1 MKRCAIFGS
10 NGYLAAHLATRLYKS
25 GWTCDLFD
33 VQPVSRSIE
42 GCYRMCDV
50 LDECF
55 WKSFEPCL
63 YDAVFF
69 FAGLSG
75 VEPSFASP
83 RKFIA
88 VNELGLLNLLE
99 RLAPLGAKSPRI
111 VFPSSRLVYKGGCG
125 EVTEESPLECKSV
138 YSANKIACEALLSA
152 YHARWGLPYSVM
164 RICVPYGNL
173 FPGGYSYGTI
183 SFFESQARQRGRI
196 TVYGDG
202 SCTRTFTHVEDIC
215 HAAELLAGIAESGVY
230 NVGGCAYSLQQVAG
244 FVARRFPAEVVNV
257 PWPEAAE
264 KVEMGG
270 ITFNSDKLAKVTG
283 FSSYKN
289 LKDFIQEL

>member
-1 MKRCAIFGS
+1 MKHCAIFGS

-42 GCYRMCDV
+42 GRYRMCDI
-50 LDECF
+50 LEDGF
-55 WKSFEPCL
+55 WKWFDPSL
-63 YDAVFF
+63 YGAIFF

-75 VEPSFASP
+75 VEPSFAAP

-99 RLAPLGAKSPRI
+99 RLTPLGEKAPRI

-125 EVTEESPLECKSV
+125 EVAEESPLECKSV

-152 YHARWGLPYSVM
+152 YHARWGIPYSVM
-164 RICVPYGNL
+164 RICIPFGNL
-173 FPGGYSYGTI
+173 LPNGYSYGTI
-183 SFFESQARQRGRI
+183 SFFENQARQKGEI

-215 HAAELLAGIAESGVY
+215 QAAELLATVKGSGVF
-230 NVGGCAYSLQQVAG
+230 NVGGHTYSLQQVAE
-244 FVARRFPAEVVNV
+244 FVARRFPAKVVNV

-270 ITFNSDKLAKVTG
+270 ISFNSDKLAAATG
-283 FSSYKN
+283 FSDYRD